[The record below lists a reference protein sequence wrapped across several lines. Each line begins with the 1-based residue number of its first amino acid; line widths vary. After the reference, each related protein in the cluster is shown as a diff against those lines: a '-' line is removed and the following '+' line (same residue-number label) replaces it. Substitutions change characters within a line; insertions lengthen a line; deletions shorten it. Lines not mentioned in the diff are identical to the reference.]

1 MESPVTVFRSADS
14 SAEHDAARI
23 QRILA
28 AEGIASE
35 IAGDE
40 APGVPS
46 GAWEVRVAQADDLRA
61 SQAVASYTAAQESAE
76 VDPSANLD
84 LVTVFR
90 ASGQTGE
97 MEALEVQAL
106 LDAGGI
112 DAVIVGDSR
121 FPNLAQD
128 VRVPRQ
134 QEADARSLIADALAA
149 GPAAAEE
156 AEAASE

>member
-1 MESPVTVFRSADS
+1 MESPVTIFRSADG
-14 SAEHDAARI
+14 SAEDDAARI

-28 AEGIASE
+28 AEGIASR
-35 IAGDE
+35 IADAK

-46 GAWEVRVAQADDLRA
+46 GTWEVRVAAADELRA

-76 VDPSANLD
+76 VDPSADLD

-90 ASGQTGE
+90 ASGQTAE
-97 MEALEVQAL
+97 MEALELQTL

-128 VRVPRQ
+128 VRVPRS

-156 AEAASE
+156 AEAATE